1 MEASNVMPVLSTY
14 SLSAPSSTQSQSGG
28 GEDIEILFQLF
39 DKIWETLIELAKKLR
54 NIMRD
59 YNEVRQ
65 KLNWELQ
72 INAVKTQMETI
83 DQTFKASMINATG
96 AMLSGVLTVGF
107 GATGGETGL
116 ILGQAVGHTS
126 GGIMGLGAGVA
137 QRQSDQDKAIAE
149 LQQSGAQSYNKT
161 LMDIMDKAGD
171 IMHQIMGMGASL
183 VEVLAHILQSL
194 TR

>member
-28 GEDIEILFQLF
+28 GGDIEILFQLF

-83 DQTFKASMINATG
+83 DQTFKASMFNATG